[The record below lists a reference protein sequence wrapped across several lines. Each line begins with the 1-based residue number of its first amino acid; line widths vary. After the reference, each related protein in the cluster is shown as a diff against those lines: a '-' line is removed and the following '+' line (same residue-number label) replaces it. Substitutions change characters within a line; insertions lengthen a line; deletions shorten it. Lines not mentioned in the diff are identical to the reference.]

1 MLGRQAPL
9 IVLDPGHGGKDPGAI
24 GIAGVH
30 EKDITL
36 ASAMSLKAALEAR
49 GAYRVELTRT
59 EDQFISREDR
69 VDMAHE
75 LGATLFLSLHADRWS
90 NAAVRGAAVYT
101 LAKQASDAETK
112 ALADRENGLAS
123 EEDVARARHMAPEV
137 SEILASLAARQ
148 TRVASA
154 RIAHQLVNG
163 LERDLPV
170 VPSPERHANFTVLHT
185 GGIPSVLIEM
195 GFLSNPADEA
205 ALADPAHRAVFAR
218 SMARA
223 VDTWF
228 AIPGEHLP
236 A

>member
-1 MLGRQAPL
+1 
-9 IVLDPGHGGKDPGAI
+9 
-24 GIAGVH
+24 
-30 EKDITL
+30 
-36 ASAMSLKAALEAR
+36 
-49 GAYRVELTRT
+49 
-59 EDQFISREDR
+59 
-69 VDMAHE
+69 
-75 LGATLFLSLHADRWS
+75 
-90 NAAVRGAAVYT
+90 VRGAAVYT

-112 ALADRENGLAS
+112 ALADRENGLTA
-123 EEDVARARHMAPEV
+123 EDGVSRTRDIPPEV
-137 SEILASLAARQ
+137 SDILASLAARQ

-185 GGIPSVLIEM
+185 AGIPSALIEM

-205 ALADPAHRAVFAR
+205 ALADPAHRALFAR

-228 AIPGEHLP
+228 ALPGENVP
-236 A
+236 T